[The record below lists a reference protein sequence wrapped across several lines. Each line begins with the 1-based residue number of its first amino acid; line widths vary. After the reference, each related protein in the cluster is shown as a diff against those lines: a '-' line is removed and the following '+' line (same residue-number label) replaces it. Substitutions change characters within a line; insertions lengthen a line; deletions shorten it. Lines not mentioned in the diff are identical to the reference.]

1 MTDDTIARFSVV
13 VPTRRRP
20 AALRRC
26 LESLAQ
32 LEYPVDAH
40 EVVVVDDGGGLDGEL
55 VASSGGNVRF
65 LEQAPAGPARA
76 RNRGATAA
84 SAPYLAFVDDDCVVD
99 SGWLHA
105 LGVELRA
112 RPEAAIG
119 GCVVNDLP
127 ENACATA
134 TQMLIDYVNR
144 WYASNRPER
153 QFATSNNLAVSRARF
168 LELGGFDER
177 FELPA
182 AEDRDFAARWAAA
195 GRELVSAPA
204 AVVRHAHDL
213 TLARFLR
220 QHFNY
225 GRGSHAL
232 RSPESADV
240 AGFEPLGFYFRLVT
254 EPLGQQGLA
263 RRRAL
268 VLVALLALSQA
279 ATALGFVYEATRSRQ
294 GASTSFRARK
304 PSA

>member
-1 MTDDTIARFSVV
+1 
-13 VPTRRRP
+13 
-20 AALRRC
+20 
-26 LESLAQ
+26 
-32 LEYPVDAH
+32 
-40 EVVVVDDGGGLDGEL
+40 
-55 VASSGGNVRF
+55 VRF

-213 TLARFLR
+213 TLARYLR
-220 QHFNY
+220 QHLNY
-225 GRGSHAL
+225 GRGSYAL
-232 RSPESADV
+232 RSRQSAAV
-240 AGFEPLGFYFRLVT
+240 AGFEPLGFYLRLLA
-254 EPLGQQGLA
+254 EPLRQQRLA

-279 ATALGFVYEATRSRQ
+279 ATALGFVYEAIRSRQ
-294 GASTSFRARK
+294 GSSTSLRERK